1 LCGRRSTPRTT
12 SSRNDLNATSR
23 RRRWAAHELSVG
35 VLDIPPRGSYQQ
47 RDLERALRSLEFEI
61 EFVNAQLEAAK
72 DEEGDDLRGMLHAEM
87 RGITARTSILSTM
100 LGGRPGE

>member
-12 SSRNDLNATSR
+12 SSRNELNANSR
-23 RRRWAAHELSVG
+23 RRRWAAHDLSVG